1 MANKQQ
7 PMTVSFN
14 SNTNPNYKEDMH
26 NLIDLLIRNDY
37 ICEVRYED
45 CGIYVVTFDYNK
57 PDWGGPKLV
66 WIDPE
71 KEFVDEYINEEDND

>member
-1 MANKQQ
+1 MTNKQQ

-14 SNTNPNYKEDMH
+14 SNENPNYKEDMH

-37 ICEVRYED
+37 VCEVRYED
-45 CGIYVVTFDYNK
+45 CGIYVVVFDYNK
-57 PDWGGPKLV
+57 PDWGGPQLV

-71 KEFVDEYINEEDND
+71 KEYVEDYIEEDND